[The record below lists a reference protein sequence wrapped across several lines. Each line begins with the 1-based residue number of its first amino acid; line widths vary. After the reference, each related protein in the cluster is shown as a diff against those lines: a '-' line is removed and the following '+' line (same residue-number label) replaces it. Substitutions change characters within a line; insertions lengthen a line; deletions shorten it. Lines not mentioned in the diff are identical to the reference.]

1 MPNPITDGKPINANY
16 ATFVSKEN
24 ADLKDLVRGVLV
36 SKFKG
41 KLAADKI
48 KLITTPD
55 SLLTGKDG
63 LVLQILQNK
72 AIPVYNLLAAF
83 GVVWIVDKVLPTAT
97 KEVAPLQ
104 LYLNLDK
111 IKLLTSDAAF
121 MASLNDSANDDAV
134 IEKVVS
140 IMVPCAKPM
149 AGGKRSLKQRKY
161 KKRTLK
167 SKK

>member
-1 MPNPITDGKPINANY
+1 MPNPITDGQPINEGY
-16 ATFVSKEN
+16 N
-24 ADLKDLVRGVLV
+24 AFISNEQSDLKHIIRSVLL
-36 SKFKG
+36 SKFEE

-63 LVLQILQNK
+63 LVLQILQKK
-72 AIPVYNLLAAF
+72 AVPVYNLLARF

-104 LYLNLDK
+104 FYLNLDK
-111 IKLLTSDAAF
+111 IKLLTTDPEF
-121 MASLNDSANDDAV
+121 MASFNDSAKENEI
-134 IEKVVS
+134 IEKLVA

-149 AGGKRSLKQRKY
+149 VGGKRSLKQRKY
-161 KKRTLK
+161 KKSLK